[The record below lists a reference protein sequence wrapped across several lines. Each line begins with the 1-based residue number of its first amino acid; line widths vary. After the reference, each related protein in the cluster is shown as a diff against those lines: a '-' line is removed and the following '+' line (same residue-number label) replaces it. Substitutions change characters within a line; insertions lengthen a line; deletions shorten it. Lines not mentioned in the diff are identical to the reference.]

1 MRCLECKI
9 VKYDKATNKWTCP
22 AHPWA
27 EIDLYI
33 EHRNCGANRW
43 YPAYVN
49 DRLEAARVKAQ
60 NYETFSRVI
69 GRAVEDGKRC
79 NLPGYMLQ
87 ELDALQ
93 SIVDLHARTAAD
105 EFELLADELERLAQ
119 NGLH

>member
-1 MRCLECKI
+1 MKCLECKI
-9 VKYDKATNKWTCP
+9 VKYDKATKKWTCP

-27 EIDLYI
+27 EIDLYT

-49 DRLEAARVKAQ
+49 DRLEAAMVKAQ
-60 NYETFSRVI
+60 NYKTFSLVV
-69 GRAVEDGKRC
+69 GHAVEDGKQC
-79 NLPGYMLQ
+79 NLPVDMLQ

-93 SIVDLHARTAAD
+93 SRVDLHAKTAAR
-105 EFELLADELERLAQ
+105 EYELLVDELERLKK